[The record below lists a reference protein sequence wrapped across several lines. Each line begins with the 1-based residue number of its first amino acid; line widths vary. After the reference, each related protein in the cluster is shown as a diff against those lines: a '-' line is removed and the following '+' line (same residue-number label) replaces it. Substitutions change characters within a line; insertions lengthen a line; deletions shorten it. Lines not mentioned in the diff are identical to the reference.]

1 MGSEIIDPDLL
12 PQGSSALHCAAM
24 SDDVDALGE
33 ILLQGHIFIDG
44 LDRWGR
50 TPLHAALENGRYKA
64 AKFLIQNRANLNLK
78 NPEGNSAYDIIH
90 TRPCLHFL
98 EDLVCQ
104 QVHIDINP
112 QELMSVAIDNN
123 NIDLL
128 EKVLAYPAVNV
139 NRQDEMGRTALHG
152 AVQQKNIPSVK
163 LLLAHGAH
171 VELRDWR
178 DSTSL
183 HYAVKTGRLELFRIL
198 LDEFPEISE
207 ALNAQDHAGC
217 NVVHLS
223 LLCKHYDLV
232 TFIMKEFADFVK
244 YTLANALGMSVEELL
259 YKARDHLGPEVIP
272 CFSSEEVQVL
282 LHEAV
287 YKGDVSIISLL
298 VEQGGNLNYFDLMQ
312 QTPLIAAARLGNL
325 QCVLELLNLGALL
338 SVADFSGNTPLHY
351 AARLG
356 RTEIALAMLRTPGAK
371 MTLFNNAQETPLQLA
386 LLNGHAET
394 ATALLDHLDQRSDE
408 NWICCLEYCAPWAGK
423 ELLDKIKTHLLP
435 YNWLSVLLGEDEYH
449 FSANLIEALE
459 TPKSTLIIDISG
471 RNKCYYVPLS
481 RCCIVC
487 PWCGKHIRKFKIRA
501 SHNIVERHCYTCSKL
516 KDTEFYK
523 EWYGKYLSTVCEVES
538 REDHARFIEHKKV
551 NVRAISTAYRKMN
564 EYTRKEVFRMSL
576 TPTRSHIKTVKK
588 IVQFKNLNTCCDLKF
603 YPVHVAACAGN
614 VVFLDMIFSSIYS
627 LSQKKALLVIK
638 DNTERS
644 LSTLLASIASLPAV
658 SNLLGQHNLL
668 ELVRQEPVKHLTPT
682 NQLTAA
688 TENNSIT
695 AEHWELFQ
703 EALDDVAS
711 LPLRNSKLSNSES
724 ALVTFLQKFQHL
736 GQGCDPSICFNATI
750 IYKLCRKGLFKALLE
765 LIKLWKSYTTYGTDH
780 QLLVSAAKSVVFH
793 CLECSDIPIKLC
805 VNIMDELIALV
816 SSEHSITL
824 VKHYR
829 YFFRSF
835 KQNMTT
841 ALILVLKLFN
851 SDSLNWKFLSKIQ
864 SSIKH
869 ILLPYNYCGL
879 NEIES
884 DPDSDPVIQI
894 VGSRTLCR
902 ELLSSIKYCQK
913 TSNLLLGACAVGSIQ
928 LLKLL
933 LMIAPTSCYVK
944 ISKSFHFFVTEAA
957 VESHDAELLEAI
969 LNAMPTNNNE
979 VLLSCTLAYCCRWLG
994 MDLDNDAKLYQR
1006 NLHKQRYLHF
1016 VLQSILNV
1024 CNC

>member
-1 MGSEIIDPDLL
+1 MGSEVIDPDLL

-33 ILLQGHIFIDG
+33 ILLQGHVFVDR

-64 AKFLIQNRANLNLK
+64 AMFLIQNRANLNLK

-112 QELMSVAIDNN
+112 QELVSVAIDNN

-128 EKVLAYPAVNV
+128 EKVLAYPAVNG

-152 AVQQKNIPSVK
+152 AVQQKNIPNVK
-163 LLLAHGAH
+163 LLLALGVH
-171 VELRDWR
+171 VELKDWR
-178 DSTSL
+178 DSTAL
-183 HYAVKTGRLELFRIL
+183 HYATKTGSLELFRIL

-223 LLCKHYDLV
+223 LLYKHYDLV
-232 TFIMKEFADFVK
+232 AFIMKEFVDFVK
-244 YTLANALGMSVEELL
+244 CTLANALDVSVEELL

-272 CFSSEEVQVL
+272 CLSSEEAQAL
-282 LHEAV
+282 LYEAV
-287 YKGDVSIISLL
+287 YRGDVSVQHLSLL
-298 VEQGGNLNYFDLMQ
+298 VEQGANLNYFDLMQ
-312 QTPLIAAARLGNL
+312 QTPLIAAARMGNL

-356 RTEIALAMLRTPGAK
+356 RTEIALAMVRTPGAK
-371 MTLFNNAQETPLQLA
+371 MSLFNNAQETPLQLA
-386 LLNGHAET
+386 LLNGHVET
-394 ATALLDHLDQRSDE
+394 AITLLDHLDQRSDE
-408 NWICCLEYCAPWAGK
+408 NWICCLEYCAPWADK
-423 ELLDKIKTHLLP
+423 ELLDKIKTRLLP

-449 FSANLIEALE
+449 FSANLNEAVE

-471 RNKCYYVPLS
+471 RNKSYYIPLS

-487 PWCGKHIRKFKIRA
+487 PWCGKHIRRFKVRA

-523 EWYGKYLSTVCEVES
+523 EWYGKYLSTVCEAES
-538 REDHARFIEHKKV
+538 REDHARFVEHKKV

-564 EYTRKEVFRMSL
+564 EYTRKEVFKRSL
-576 TPTRSHIKTVKK
+576 TPARSHIKTVKK
-588 IVQFKNLNTCCDLKF
+588 IVQFKNLKKTSYNLKF

-614 VVFLDMIFSSIYS
+614 VVFLDMIFSSIHS
-627 LSQKKALLVIK
+627 LSQKKVLLVIK

-644 LSTLLASIASLPAV
+644 LSTLLTSVASLPAV

-668 ELVRQEPVKHLTPT
+668 ELVRQEPVMHLTPT
-682 NQLTAA
+682 NQLTAVI
-688 TENNSIT
+688 ENNSIT

-711 LPLRNSKLSNSES
+711 LPLRNSKSSNSES
-724 ALVTFLQKFQHL
+724 VLITFLQKFQHL
-736 GQGCDPSICFNATI
+736 WQGCDPSICFNATI
-750 IYKLCRKGLFKALLE
+750 VYKLCRKGLFVALLE
-765 LIKLWKSYTTYGTDH
+765 LIKLWKSFTSYGTDH
-780 QLLVSAAKSVVFH
+780 QLLVGAAKSVVFH
-793 CLECSDIPIKLC
+793 CLECSDIPIKLFTDI
-805 VNIMDELIALV
+805 VDELIALV

-824 VKHYR
+824 VDHYR

-835 KQNMTT
+835 RQNMTT
-841 ALILVLKLFN
+841 VLILILKLFD
-851 SDSLNWKFLSKIQ
+851 SDALNWKFLYKIQ
-864 SSIKH
+864 SSVRH
-869 ILLPYNYCGL
+869 ILLPYNYRL
-879 NEIES
+879 NEIGNP
-884 DPDSDPVIQI
+884 DPDPVIQI
-894 VGSRTLCR
+894 VGSRILCY
-902 ELLSSIKYCQK
+902 ELLSSIKHCQK
-913 TSNLLLGACAVGSIQ
+913 TGNLLLGACAVGSIQ

-933 LMIAPTSCYVK
+933 LPIAPTSCYVK

-957 VESHDAELLEAI
+957 VESHDVELLDAI
-969 LNAMPTNNNE
+969 LNALPTNNSE

-994 MDLDNDAKLYQR
+994 MDLDNNTKLFQR
-1006 NLHKQRYLHF
+1006 NLYKQRLVTTTKYKCL
-1016 VLQSILNV
+1016 
-1024 CNC
+1024 